1 MSFDGASHSSSST
14 PGPSSSRP
22 RHSMPARPQYMTVG
36 SGSDP
41 AYAAGLRS
49 LIDQDSG
56 YGGSLADDESM
67 SRGWVPD
74 SPSSL
79 GTPDRLGPMSS
90 GDHERRAM
98 ASHILQLQYNQNRTA
113 LARAI
118 NQTVDVLKRLQ
129 DMNSKWP
136 AHYPTVKR
144 PRSPSPSRNDP
155 RPGLHHT
162 QSTFDNHY
170 EPQSRQ
176 RPAGL
181 QRAGTSLGELSSK
194 SDASGHSRSQST
206 EPRLVTPQL
215 AQQFSVLKIEL
226 KMEGASQTELVHS
239 LEKQSIAS
247 LLDGQIN
254 NSIRHLFSLRER
266 IEDTASK
273 VLVTGDLNAGKSTF
287 CNALLRRKVLPEDQ
301 QPCTA
306 IFCEVLDVRENGG
319 FEEVHA
325 VPIGV
330 NYNRNDESTYHVYE
344 LKQLED
350 IVINNEQYYQCKVYV
365 KDIRTVDQS
374 LLNNG
379 VVDIALIDAPG
390 LNNDS
395 LKTTAVFARQEE
407 IDVVVFVVS
416 AANHFTLSAK
426 EFIFNAAREK
436 AYIFMVVNGFDN
448 IRDKKRCQGTIL
460 KQVAQLSP
468 ATFKESAELVHFVS
482 SNAIPVA
489 PAGPAGSGGSGS
501 SGDPGDDASD
511 DGSGGDENDE
521 DLGKHGSPG
530 SPTPDKAKGKEKEK
544 IDDFNE
550 LEASLRRFVLEKRAR
565 SKLAPARTY
574 LMNVLGDLHSLA
586 SVNRDVAASEL
597 ERVERELSDL
607 EPAYEKSKRSRSDA
621 SDNADAL
628 IEDES
633 AAVYSYTR
641 DTLTASIGGIGK
653 ADLGVHYPGLFGV
666 YDYADALKR
675 AMLDSVARTVAA
687 CEANARNRTISGVNA
702 IKNLGILHLG
712 DGYQDL
718 TFKSDKMFRS
728 RRDALARQVD
738 VDVEVWDFF
747 NIAALW
753 ERQEKVAGTGMAV
766 TVAGVVGGRLF
777 GGVGWVDSALG
788 VAKVVGGSGGLRR
801 LVVPG
806 LALVGEFPSALN
818 LSPAILVSFDTD
830 IDPTA
835 ALTISYALSSIPT
848 TLPPTLAKKLS
859 ASLAE
864 LDYTHANAARIST
877 EVRRALSYP
886 STRLRESLQR
896 GVEKLAD
903 ERESKRKVKAESDV
917 ARKYFSNLVRE
928 AGDVRAR
935 VEGVDLENVQAQAA
949 LG

>member
-1 MSFDGASHSSSST
+1 
-14 PGPSSSRP
+14 
-22 RHSMPARPQYMTVG
+22 MTVG

-41 AYAAGLRS
+41 AYAAHLRS
-49 LIDQDSG
+49 LIDHDSG
-56 YGGSLADDESM
+56 YGGSIADDESM
-67 SRGWVPD
+67 TRGWMPD
-74 SPSSL
+74 SSALGGASDHFGSL
-79 GTPDRLGPMSS
+79 GS

-118 NQTVDVLKRLQ
+118 NQTVDVMKRLQ
-129 DMNSKWP
+129 EMNAKWP

-144 PRSPSPSRNDP
+144 PPSPVPSRPDP

-162 QSTFDNHY
+162 QSTLDSHQ

-176 RPAGL
+176 RPLGL
-181 QRAGTSLGELSSK
+181 QRAGTSLGELTSKPDSSN
-194 SDASGHSRSQST
+194 SHSRSQSL

-266 IEDTASK
+266 IEDTSSK

-325 VPIGV
+325 VPIGIT
-330 NYNRNDESTYHVYE
+330 YNRNDESTYHVYD

-350 IVINNEQYYQCKVYV
+350 IVVDNEHYSQCKVYV

-436 AYIFMVVNGFDN
+436 AYMFMVVNGFDN
-448 IRDKKRCQGTIL
+448 IRDKKRCQETIL
-460 KQVAQLSP
+460 KQIAQLSP

-489 PAGPAGSGGSGS
+489 PAGPQGPPGSGGFGGSGGSG
-501 SGDPGDDASD
+501 GPGGPTDPGDDASD
-511 DGSGGDENDE
+511 EGSGADEADE
-521 DLGKHGSPG
+521 DLGKHGEPG
-530 SPTPDKAKGKEKEK
+530 SPIPDKAKGKEKQK

-550 LEASLRRFVLEKRAR
+550 LEVSLRRFVLEKRAR

-586 SVNRDVAASEL
+586 TVNRDVAVSEL

-621 SDNADAL
+621 GDSAEAV

-633 AAVYSYTR
+633 SAVYNSTR
-641 DTLTASIGGIGK
+641 DTLNTAIGTIGK
-653 ADLGVHYPGLFGV
+653 SDLRVDYPGLFGV
-666 YDYADALKR
+666 YDYADSLKR
-675 AMLDSVARTVAA
+675 AMLDSISRTVHECEAQARARTV
-687 CEANARNRTISGVNA
+687 SGVNA
-702 IKNLGILHLG
+702 IKSLGILHLG
-712 DGYQDL
+712 DTYQDL

-738 VDVEVWDFF
+738 VDVEIWDFF
-747 NIAALW
+747 NLTALW

-788 VAKVVGGSGGLRR
+788 VAKVVGGQGGLRR
-801 LVVPG
+801 LVIPG
-806 LALVGEFPSALN
+806 LALA
-818 LSPAILVSFDTD
+818 
-830 IDPTA
+830 A
-835 ALTISYALSSIPT
+835 ALTISYALSSIKH
-848 TLPPTLAKKLS
+848 TLPQTLAKKLS
-859 ASLAE
+859 ISLSE
-864 LDYTHANAARIST
+864 LDYTHANASRISA
-877 EVRRALSYP
+877 EVRRALAYP

-896 GVEKLAD
+896 GVQRLAD
-903 ERESKRKVKAESDV
+903 ERDAKRKTKTESDV

-928 AGDVRAR
+928 SADVRAR
-935 VEGVDLENVQAQAA
+935 VEGVDLEPSAAAQGA
-949 LG
+949 LA